1 MHNRSVSA
9 AVRRTH
15 PSEPLGRCF
24 LSTLPGYSSP
34 PCPKAQR
41 AGALRRASVL
51 ESHDG
56 GRRLQRHPVTF
67 YLPGENDLER
77 LGSLD
82 PDRDWDE
89 FVRGEHAWILQT
101 YLRLRQAGHPVV
113 LRGEPPAEG
122 FVVYHAKHARS
133 LLRRAHRLGHAVLV
147 GVRADNSEP
156 ASADF
161 EVNQNSVYADGKR
174 RFHVPHWPQPGL
186 LPRDPRRGSRIE
198 RVEFKGFLANL
209 APEFRHPDWAQ
220 WLAQRNLQWR
230 VDAVEWKH
238 LAWSR
243 ERLTWNDFR
252 ETDLLLAVRPGDP
265 SGYTHKPAT
274 KLYNAWHAAVP
285 ALLGREPAFRELR
298 RDPLDY
304 LEVSSLEEAKAA
316 VDLLLAEPDRYQR
329 MIDHGR
335 ARAAE
340 FTTEI
345 VLARWVEL
353 LWQELPP
360 VARRRPLQHLPLLLR
375 PLVRQA
381 QRLLAGRPLR

>member
-1 MHNRSVSA
+1 MTPAPTRSG
-9 AVRRTH
+9 
-15 PSEPLGRCF
+15 EKRC
-24 LSTLPGYSSP
+24 
-34 PCPKAQR
+34 
-41 AGALRRASVL
+41 RRASVL
-51 ESHDG
+51 ERHDG
-56 GRRLQRHPVTF
+56 GRRLHRHPVTF

-122 FVVYHAKHARS
+122 FVVYHAKHARN
-133 LLRRAHRLGHAVLV
+133 LLRRAHRLGRAVLV

-161 EVNQNSVYADGKR
+161 EVNQNRVYADGRR

-252 ETDLLLAVRPGDP
+252 QTDLLLAVRPGDP
-265 SGYTHKPAT
+265 SGYTHKPRSPRCSDGSRRFASCVGT
-274 KLYNAWHAAVP
+274 
-285 ALLGREPAFRELR
+285 RSTISRFR
-298 RDPLDY
+298 
-304 LEVSSLEEAKAA
+304 
-316 VDLLLAEPDRYQR
+316 
-329 MIDHGR
+329 
-335 ARAAE
+335 
-340 FTTEI
+340 
-345 VLARWVEL
+345 RW
-353 LWQELPP
+353 
-360 VARRRPLQHLPLLLR
+360 RRPKPR
-375 PLVRQA
+375 STCYSPSRIA
-381 QRLLAGRPLR
+381 TSA